1 MRYTVKTSGNICH
14 YQFANIMENEVND
27 IEFGEMDY
35 HALEETFLLDKC
47 FVENE
52 KISIDDE
59 IEFEIYDETNNLI
72 LEFNLSDITQ
82 NDDGGAC
89 FCTEPQYNGEYE
101 NCLGSFQ
108 YFEGEGPVFE
118 LESEGELKIENFS
131 YSLMILELDDGEIS
145 LMDSFYLNNKIIE
158 NIDSGVSWGTHRF
171 VKIWKQ
177 NGEVVEFKPLDV

>member
-118 LESEGELKIENFS
+118 LESEEELKIENFS

-158 NIDSGVSWGTHRF
+158 NIDSGVSCGTHRF

-177 NGEVVEFKPLDV
+177 NGEVIEFKPLDV

>member
-35 HALEETFLLDKC
+35 HELEETFLLDKC
-47 FVENE
+47 SVENE

-72 LEFNLSDITQ
+72 LEFNSSDITQ

-89 FCTEPQYNGEYE
+89 FCQNHSIMRSMKIVWG
-101 NCLGSFQ
+101 LFSI
-108 YFEGEGPVFE
+108 
-118 LESEGELKIENFS
+118 LKGKVQF
-131 YSLMILELDDGEIS
+131 
-145 LMDSFYLNNKIIE
+145 LN
-158 NIDSGVSWGTHRF
+158 
-171 VKIWKQ
+171 
-177 NGEVVEFKPLDV
+177 

>member
-1 MRYTVKTSGNICH
+1 M
-14 YQFANIMENEVND
+14 
-27 IEFGEMDY
+27 
-35 HALEETFLLDKC
+35 
-47 FVENE
+47 
-52 KISIDDE
+52 
-59 IEFEIYDETNNLI
+59 
-72 LEFNLSDITQ
+72 
-82 NDDGGAC
+82 
-89 FCTEPQYNGEYE
+89 
-101 NCLGSFQ
+101 GSFH

-118 LESEGELKIENFS
+118 LESEEELKIENFS

>member
-1 MRYTVKTSGNICH
+1 
-14 YQFANIMENEVND
+14 MENEVND

-118 LESEGELKIENFS
+118 LESEEELKIENFS